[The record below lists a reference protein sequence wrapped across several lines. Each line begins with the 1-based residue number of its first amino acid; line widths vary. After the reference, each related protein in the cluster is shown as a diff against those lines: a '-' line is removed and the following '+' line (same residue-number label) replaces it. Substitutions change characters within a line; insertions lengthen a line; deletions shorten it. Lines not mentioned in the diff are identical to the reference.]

1 MNANTRALLCLLAG
15 LMLGYVL
22 ETRDPP
28 LVGPHAVLGQAAEL
42 TAFSQDWEVVTP
54 DDETQ
59 LARQPRALFIC
70 DADGGDIDMAPWR
83 SPNATPATFPVS
95 GGVIYPLSPSIIA
108 ETTTVDCIIALY

>member
-1 MNANTRALLCLLAG
+1 MTANTRALLCLLAG

-28 LVGPHAVLGQAAEL
+28 LVGPHLAFAQSEL
-42 TAFSQDWEVVTP
+42 TAFSQDWAIVTP
-54 DDETQ
+54 DDETP

-70 DADGGDIDMAPWR
+70 DADGGDIDMVPWR
-83 SPNATPATFPVS
+83 SPNAMAATFPVS
-95 GGVIYPLSPSIIA
+95 GGVIYPLSPSLIA